1 MSLRARVDTIRRA
14 TVSGRPHQGLRLSL
28 ADALAPAVI
37 GDAARGILTRPRAY
51 TERVNREAA
60 RLFPAL
66 HAWSDALA
74 ALRWP
79 SDGVEDDSVD
89 WEADAWHLMPVPEPS
104 AAVLQEADRAVR
116 AAGTPAADELE
127 RDALIVSAY
136 TGHVALNLAR
146 SMRDLEAEA
155 DRLGI

>member
-14 TVSGRPHQGLRLSL
+14 TVSGRPHQGLRLVL
-28 ADALAPAVI
+28 ADALVPAAI
-37 GDAARGILTRPRAY
+37 GDAARPLLTLRGAY
-51 TERVNREAA
+51 RDRVDRETA

-66 HAWSDALA
+66 DRWSAELARVPWPDDA
-74 ALRWP
+74 
-79 SDGVEDDSVD
+79 VD
-89 WEADAWHLMPVPEPS
+89 WEADAWHLMPTPEPS
-104 AAVLQEADRAVR
+104 TLVLQEADRAVR

-127 RDALIVSAY
+127 RDALTASAY
-136 TGHVALNLAR
+136 AGHVALNLAR